1 MRLALDAGRTVSLGG
16 LVDAVWEQEV
26 PADEVHALQ
35 SLVSRLRRALG
46 DAALVAQTPGGYRL
60 ALEPADVDAH
70 RFERLAREGASAL
83 RAGEP
88 GRAGQLLGEALALWR
103 GPALAGVAGTRA
115 FATAA
120 AARLEDVRLAATVG
134 RIEADLAGT
143 APGEITV
150 FVNLGTNV
158 DVQPLAVGQL
168 IDVTG
173 FSSQFTDHYEIDI
186 RGPQDLAQPVR

>member
-1 MRLALDAGRTVSLGG
+1 MRVGLLGPLEVADGDRSLEVGGARLQALLMRLALDAGRTVSLGG

-60 ALEPADVDAH
+60 ALEPVDVDAH

-88 GRAGQLLGEALALWR
+88 GRAGQLLGAALAR
-103 GPALAGVAGTRA
+103 GVARRWPTWRA
-115 FATAA
+115 RGRSRPPRPRGSRTCAWQRPSAA
-120 AARLEDVRLAATVG
+120 SRPT
-134 RIEADLAGT
+134 
-143 APGEITV
+143 
-150 FVNLGTNV
+150 
-158 DVQPLAVGQL
+158 
-168 IDVTG
+168 
-173 FSSQFTDHYEIDI
+173 
-186 RGPQDLAQPVR
+186 